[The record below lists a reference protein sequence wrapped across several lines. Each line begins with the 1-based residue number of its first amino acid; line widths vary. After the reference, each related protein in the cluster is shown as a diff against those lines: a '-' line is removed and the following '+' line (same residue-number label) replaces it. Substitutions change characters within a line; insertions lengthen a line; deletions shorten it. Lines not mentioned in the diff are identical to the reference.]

1 MKNSTVLLSVTAVM
15 FALCTVL
22 IIGTH
27 MLAVQVF
34 FGVVDLFIITLFA
47 FVSTES
53 KHFNV

>member
-1 MKNSTVLLSVTAVM
+1 MKNSTVLLLVTAVM
-15 FALCTVL
+15 FALCTLL

-53 KHFNV
+53 KHFNA